1 MHWAMAMIIVTALP
15 PPQPTHP
22 AFLDAARLQ
31 AVCDLDDGPDA
42 ASAKVFCM
50 GYVMGVA
57 DQLLARPSRRGGP
70 TLCPSADFTPKA
82 AVEAVQRQGRYAS
95 SAKGIGAAEFV
106 RFALERAYPCPVDR
120 SRR

>member
-1 MHWAMAMIIVTALP
+1 MSWLIAIIVTALP
-15 PPQPTHP
+15 PPEPTHP

-31 AVCDLDDGPDA
+31 AVCADDGPDA
-42 ASAKVFCM
+42 ASAKLLCM

-70 TLCPSADFTPKA
+70 SICLSADFTPRA
-82 AVEAVQRQGRYAS
+82 AVEAVQRRAPHIRTTEGV
-95 SAKGIGAAEFV
+95 GAAEFV
-106 RFALERAYPCPVDR
+106 RSALERAYPCPINR